1 MLFKKFLKENYFMYS
16 KFNYILGFINK
27 KKIFFFI
34 FLNVIYF
41 LLEFFSLASL
51 PLFVSF
57 IVNSNFILEK
67 FNIYLQVFFSKEL
80 NFNSL
85 LFLLSF
91 FIIVVFF
98 LKNIFLILITYLQ
111 NNFLKKLKIDLA
123 EKIFSFYINSSYL
136 YHLSNNPSKLSRNI
150 SDEIQ
155 SLYTYFFHLSGLLRE
170 SLVIFI
176 IFIILAFVNFY
187 ITSVIVFF
195 LLITSF
201 SYIKFIKPL
210 LRKKS
215 IENQKMRQTITQT
228 IYEVFG
234 SIKDLKVLNKEEQII
249 NFFNKNVN
257 IYEKNLLYFSYFDK
271 LPKIFLE
278 LFSVVIISL
287 ICVFYLG
294 LGQDYKIL
302 IPTLSLLAISFMR
315 FAPAFSSIT
324 QNIYYIKIYEPT
336 VDLIYSELKIIED
349 SKTYD
354 LKQNEKYLNNFS
366 FNLKNKFLFL
376 NNITFSYPGREFVPI
391 NNISMSINEGSIVGI
406 TGETGAGKSTLFHLM
421 LGLLIP
427 EQGNIFYKGKDIF
440 SDLQSWRKEIG
451 YISQNIYLLDDS
463 IKKNITFN
471 FIDENFDR
479 VKLRQAIKI
488 AGLEDKINSLENGVE
503 SKVGVEGLKFSGG
516 ERQRVAI
523 ARAVYRNPNILFM
536 DESTSALD
544 DNTEELVMNN
554 LLYNFMG
561 KTIIIIAHRKSTIE
575 RCNEV
580 WNLKNGRLLK

>member
-1 MLFKKFLKENYFMYS
+1 MYS
-16 KFNYILGFINK
+16 KFNYIIGEKNK
-27 KKIFFFI
+27 SKIIIFI
-34 FLNVIYF
+34 FLNIIYF

-57 IVNSNFILEK
+57 IINPNFILEK
-67 FNIYLQVFFSKEL
+67 LNIFFKDFFFKEL

-85 LFLLSF
+85 LLLLSS
-91 FIIVVFF
+91 FIIIVFF
-98 LKNIFLILITYLQ
+98 LKNIFLIFLTYLQ
-111 NNFLKKLKIDLA
+111 NSFLKKLKVDLS
-123 EKIFSFYINSSYL
+123 EKIFSYYLNSSYI

-155 SLYTYFFHLSGLLRE
+155 NLYNYFFHLSGLLRE

-176 IFIILAFVNFY
+176 IFTFLAFVNFY
-187 ITSVIVFF
+187 ITLITAVF
-195 LLITSF
+195 LLITCF
-201 SYIKFIKPL
+201 LYIKLVKPF
-210 LRKKS
+210 LRKKAV
-215 IENQKMRQTITQT
+215 ENQKMRQTITQT

-234 SIKDLKVLNKEEQII
+234 SIKDIKVLNKEDQII
-249 NFFNKNVN
+249 NFFKKNVN
-257 IYEKNLLYFSYFDK
+257 IYEKNLLHFSYFDK

-278 LFSVVIISL
+278 LSSVLIICL
-287 ICVFYLG
+287 ICIFYLG

-315 FAPAFSSIT
+315 FAPAFSSVT

-336 VDLIYSELKIIED
+336 LDLIFLELKYIED
-349 SKTYD
+349 SKIHD
-354 LKQNEKYLNNFS
+354 LKINKKYSNNFNV
-366 FNLKNKFLFL
+366 NLKNEFLFL

-391 NNISMSINEGSIVGI
+391 NNISMSIKEGGIVGI

-421 LGLLIP
+421 LGLLTP
-427 EQGNIFYKGKDIF
+427 QKGNIYYKGKDIF
-440 SDLQSWRKEIG
+440 SNLQSWRKEIG

-488 AGLEDKINSLENGVE
+488 AGLEDKVNSLENGVE
-503 SKVGVEGLKFSGG
+503 SNVGVEGLKFSGG
-516 ERQRVAI
+516 ERQRIAI

-554 LLYNFMG
+554 LLNNFIG
-561 KTIIIIAHRKSTIE
+561 KTIIIIAHRKSTIK
-575 RCNEV
+575 RCSEV

>member
-1 MLFKKFLKENYFMYS
+1 MYS
-16 KFNYILGFINK
+16 KFNYILGKKNK
-27 KKIFFFI
+27 SKIIIFI
-34 FLNVIYF
+34 FLNIIYF
-41 LLEFFSLASL
+41 LLEFLSLASL

-57 IVNSNFILEK
+57 IINPNFILEK
-67 FNIYLQVFFSKEL
+67 FNIFFKDFFFKEL

-85 LFLLSF
+85 LLLLSS
-91 FIIVVFF
+91 FIIIVFF
-98 LKNIFLILITYLQ
+98 LKNIFLIFLTYLQ
-111 NNFLKKLKIDLA
+111 NSFLKKLKVDLS
-123 EKIFSFYINSSYL
+123 EKIFSYYLNSSYL

-155 SLYTYFFHLSGLLRE
+155 NLYNYFFHLSGLLRE

-176 IFIILAFVNFY
+176 IFIFLAFVNFY
-187 ITSVIVFF
+187 ITSITAVF
-195 LLITSF
+195 LLITCF
-201 SYIKFIKPL
+201 LYIKLVKPF
-210 LRKKS
+210 LRKKAV
-215 IENQKMRQTITQT
+215 ENQKMRQTITQT

-234 SIKDLKVLNKEEQII
+234 SIKDLKVLNKEDQII
-249 NFFNKNVN
+249 NFFKKNVN
-257 IYEKNLLYFSYFDK
+257 IYEKNLLHFSYFDK

-278 LFSVVIISL
+278 LSSVLIICL
-287 ICVFYLG
+287 ICIFYLG

-315 FAPAFSSIT
+315 FAPAFSSVT

-336 VDLIYSELKIIED
+336 LDLIFLELKYIED
-349 SKTYD
+349 SKILD
-354 LKQNEKYLNNFS
+354 LKINKKYFNNFNVS
-366 FNLKNKFLFL
+366 LKNEFLFL
-376 NNITFSYPGREFVPI
+376 NNITFSYPSREFVPI
-391 NNISMSINEGSIVGI
+391 NNISMSIKEGGIVGI

-427 EQGNIFYKGKDIF
+427 QKGNIYYKGKDIF
-440 SDLQSWRKEIG
+440 SNLQSWRKEIG

-463 IKKNITFN
+463 IKKNVTFN
-471 FIDENFDR
+471 FVDENFDS
-479 VKLRQAIKI
+479 VKLRHAIKI
-488 AGLEDKINSLENGVE
+488 AGLEDKVNSLENGVE

-516 ERQRVAI
+516 ERQRIAI

-554 LLYNFMG
+554 LLNNFIG

>member
-1 MLFKKFLKENYFMYS
+1 
-16 KFNYILGFINK
+16 
-27 KKIFFFI
+27 
-34 FLNVIYF
+34 
-41 LLEFFSLASL
+41 
-51 PLFVSF
+51 
-57 IVNSNFILEK
+57 
-67 FNIYLQVFFSKEL
+67 
-80 NFNSL
+80 
-85 LFLLSF
+85 
-91 FIIVVFF
+91 
-98 LKNIFLILITYLQ
+98 
-111 NNFLKKLKIDLA
+111 
-123 EKIFSFYINSSYL
+123 
-136 YHLSNNPSKLSRNI
+136 
-150 SDEIQ
+150 
-155 SLYTYFFHLSGLLRE
+155 
-170 SLVIFI
+170 
-176 IFIILAFVNFY
+176 
-187 ITSVIVFF
+187 
-195 LLITSF
+195 
-201 SYIKFIKPL
+201 
-210 LRKKS
+210 
-215 IENQKMRQTITQT
+215 MRQTITQT

-278 LFSVVIISL
+278 LFSVVIICL
-287 ICVFYLG
+287 ICLFYLG

-336 VDLIYSELKIIED
+336 VDLIYSELKIVED
-349 SKTYD
+349 SKSYD
-354 LKQNEKYLNNFS
+354 PKQNDKYLNNFP
-366 FNLKNKFLFL
+366 FNLKNEFLFL

-391 NNISMSINEGSIVGI
+391 NNITMSIKEGSIVGI

-421 LGLLIP
+421 LGLLTP
-427 EQGNIFYKGKDIF
+427 HQGNIFYKGKDIF
-440 SDLQSWRKEIG
+440 ADLQSWRKEIG

-479 VKLRQAIKI
+479 IKLTQAIKI
-488 AGLEDKINSLENGVE
+488 AGLEDKVNSLENGVE

-516 ERQRVAI
+516 ERQRIAI

-544 DNTEELVMNN
+544 DNTEVLVMNN
-554 LLYNFMG
+554 LLNNFIG

>member
-1 MLFKKFLKENYFMYS
+1 MYS
-16 KFNYILGFINK
+16 KFNYILGKKNK
-27 KKIFFFI
+27 SKIIIFI
-34 FLNVIYF
+34 FLNIIYF

-57 IVNSNFILEK
+57 IINPNFILEK
-67 FNIYLQVFFSKEL
+67 LNIFFKDFFFKEL

-85 LFLLSF
+85 LLLLSS
-91 FIIVVFF
+91 FIIIVFF
-98 LKNIFLILITYLQ
+98 LKNIFLIFLTYLQ
-111 NNFLKKLKIDLA
+111 NSFLKKLKVDLS
-123 EKIFSFYINSSYL
+123 EKIFSYYLNSSYL

-155 SLYTYFFHLSGLLRE
+155 NLYNYFFHLSGLLRE

-176 IFIILAFVNFY
+176 IFTFLAFVNFY
-187 ITSVIVFF
+187 ITSITAVF
-195 LLITSF
+195 LLITCF
-201 SYIKFIKPL
+201 LYIKLVKPF
-210 LRKKS
+210 LRKKAV
-215 IENQKMRQTITQT
+215 ENQKMRQTITQT

-234 SIKDLKVLNKEEQII
+234 SIKDIKVLNKEDQII
-249 NFFNKNVN
+249 NFFKKNVN
-257 IYEKNLLYFSYFDK
+257 IYEKNLLHFSYFDK

-278 LFSVVIISL
+278 LSSVLIICL
-287 ICVFYLG
+287 ICIFYLG

-315 FAPAFSSIT
+315 FAPAFSSVT

-336 VDLIYSELKIIED
+336 LDLIFLELKYIED
-349 SKTYD
+349 SKILD
-354 LKQNEKYLNNFS
+354 LKINKKYFNNFNVS
-366 FNLKNKFLFL
+366 LKNEFLFL
-376 NNITFSYPGREFVPI
+376 NNITFSYPSREFVPI
-391 NNISMSINEGSIVGI
+391 NNISMSIKEGGIVGI

-427 EQGNIFYKGKDIF
+427 QKGNIYYKGKDIF
-440 SDLQSWRKEIG
+440 SNLQSWRKEIG

-471 FIDENFDR
+471 FIDENFDS
-479 VKLRQAIKI
+479 VKLRQAITI
-488 AGLEDKINSLENGVE
+488 AGLEDKVNSLENGVE

-516 ERQRVAI
+516 ERQRIAI

-544 DNTEELVMNN
+544 DNTEELVMSN
-554 LLYNFMG
+554 LLNNFIG